1 MVNDKSLWSN
11 PPVPREMFTD
21 EQLKKYEDEG
31 KRLYDNMDFKNLES
45 QVLDAVSYIV
55 IQLRSG
61 LDPDLLSEEEINI
74 MNCVYGEDWK
84 SIDFSY
90 KDN

>member
-45 QVLDAVSYIV
+45 QVLDCVSYIV
-55 IQLRSG
+55 LQLRSG
-61 LDPDLLSEEEINI
+61 LDPELLSEEDVNI

-84 SIDFSY
+84 TIDFSY
-90 KDN
+90 KG

>member
-61 LDPDLLSEEEINI
+61 LDPDLLSEEDINI
-74 MNCVYGEDWK
+74 MNCVYGGDWK
-84 SIDFSY
+84 SLDFSY